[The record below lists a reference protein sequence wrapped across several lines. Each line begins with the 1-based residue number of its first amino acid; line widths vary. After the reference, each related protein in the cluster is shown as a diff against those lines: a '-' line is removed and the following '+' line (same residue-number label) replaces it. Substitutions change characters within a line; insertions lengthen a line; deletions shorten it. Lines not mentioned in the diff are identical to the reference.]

1 MMMAIRAQ
9 MKRFYL
15 IALLCFALLITQA
28 FSSARLAKP
37 GSTHPSFPLDAFAS
51 PAFKVIYLDNE
62 PIDNQTAKN
71 IIRSSDQF
79 KTNNRDN
86 VGLTQYA
93 THGESADHDGQN
105 PIYYDGLPFQAYLHR
120 SSPDTL
126 HMCTLA
132 KSTKQK
138 QPLQLGDE
146 EMQEYRSNV
155 LRSALRLLAPLRE
168 KCIYHHQDWFSYSVC
183 YGDSIRQFHSI
194 PGTVGPGKVPTM
206 DASQDSFVLGRWRDV
221 IESVRG
227 EISKFTSG
235 TIGDYI
241 DEKRLEESGIE
252 QGSELMELI
261 HFSSIEDES
270 APVRARVQEG
280 SPIEGKGRYISQSW
294 TDGTMCDLNHE
305 PRTTEVQYHC
315 AKTPPFDRISLIK
328 EVTTCNY
335 VIVVETPRLCSE
347 PALAQTEDEIRE
359 VHCRPILSD
368 AELHE
373 RFVQNAKEAHASLL
387 EGVKQEEV
395 EGEQGVPPLTED
407 GETMQADDEKSAKR
421 TGRKYQDLEA
431 NIDAATSSLQEQLSK
446 IMEKIAAIN
455 KEKQGDGPI
464 VQDIELVVGMDE
476 NGEMIIDP
484 HREGFGAL
492 SEKFLKA
499 TKAKEENNEEED
511 PKHPKSPVSDQ
522 WTKILEKVKELQG
535 NTITSDG
542 VMYQFMPDDALNA
555 DQINDQGHAGH
566 EETGTD
572 TANQGQQT
580 ARRQHA
586 QPQRGNMMVREP
598 ETFAQRVDRFYKMEE
613 ERERRKAKLKAESED
628 ESTEQK
634 KAKQPN
640 SWHDEL

>member
-1 MMMAIRAQ
+1 MAFRAELS
-9 MKRFYL
+9 MIVWL
-15 IALLCFALLITQA
+15 WFALLITQT
-28 FSSARLAKP
+28 FSARLAKP

-62 PIDNQTAKN
+62 PIGNQTAKN
-71 IIRSSDQF
+71 ILRSSKQF
-79 KTNNRDN
+79 TSNKGDN

-126 HMCTLA
+126 HVCTLA
-132 KSTKQK
+132 KSTKHK
-138 QPLQLGDE
+138 QPLQLDDE

-183 YGDSIRQFHSI
+183 YGDSIRQFHPI

-206 DASQDSFVLGRWRDV
+206 DASQDSFVLGRWRDG

-227 EISKFTSG
+227 EASDSTSA
-235 TIGDYI
+235 TIGDSI
-241 DEKRLEESGIE
+241 NEKLLEESGIE
-252 QGSELMELI
+252 QGSELMELV

-270 APVRARVQEG
+270 APVRARLQEG

-294 TDGTMCDLNHE
+294 TDGTLCDLNHE

-315 AKTPPFDRISLIK
+315 AKTPPIDRISLIK

-347 PALAQTEDEIRE
+347 PALAQTEDEVRE

-387 EGVKQEEV
+387 EGVKEE
-395 EGEQGVPPLTED
+395 EGEDEQDIPSAED
-407 GETMQADDEKSAKR
+407 EETTQADDEKVAKR
-421 TGRKYQDLEA
+421 SGPKEQNAGAD
-431 NIDAATSSLQEQLSK
+431 IDAAATSLQEQLAK
-446 IMEKIAAIN
+446 IMEKISAIS
-455 KEKQGDGPI
+455 KEKQGDGPV

-476 NGEMIIDP
+476 NGEVIVDP

-499 TKAKEENNEEED
+499 TKEKEESSEEED
-511 PKHPKSPVSDQ
+511 SKHPKGPVSDQ
-522 WTKILEKVKELQG
+522 WTKILERVRELQG
-535 NTITSDG
+535 NAIGSDG
-542 VMYQFMPDDALNA
+542 VMYQFKPDDALNA
-555 DQINDQGHAGH
+555 DQVNDQGHAGH
-566 EETGTD
+566 AETG
-572 TANQGQQT
+572 TANQGQQG
-580 ARRQHA
+580 AKRPHS

-598 ETFAQRVDRFYKMEE
+598 ETFAQRVDRIYKAEE
-613 ERERRKAKLKAESED
+613 ERARRKAKAQSED
-628 ESTEQK
+628 ESAEQEE
-634 KAKQPN
+634 AKQPK
-640 SWHDEL
+640 SRHDEL